1 MIGSTVYFIQ
11 NSAFVLIRTID
22 GISHA
27 VGDTDP
33 IGIRQI
39 IFFIFFVNPDCFKE
53 MGEVFD
59 FIQNYGL
66 RTIGNHVIIQ
76 PDDVQ
81 RILSDKQISCAIIV
95 NEDCRIDKVTWSCY
109 SRTVP

>member
-27 VGDTDP
+27 VGDTDS

-39 IFFIFFVNPDCFKE
+39 IFLIFFVNSDCFKE

-95 NEDCRIDKVTWSCY
+95 DEDCRIDKVTWSCY